1 MTPLRMQPAR
11 PPLPAEM
18 QAAIDRLMPPG
29 VPPLALFTTLARSPR
44 AFSRFMAAGL
54 LDKGPLGLRERELM
68 IDRTCAR
75 CASEYEWGVHMAAFA
90 ERAGFT
96 REQVA
101 ATVAADA
108 AAGVWSARDA
118 LVLRLADALHET
130 STIGDALWQELRG
143 AFSDEQILE
152 LILLA
157 GFYHTVAYLT
167 NGLRLPLEAFALR
180 FPPQA
185 RPPGSLTGPVGIGE
199 RSAPSSG
206 A

>member
-1 MTPLRMQPAR
+1 MHPPRLTPAPS
-11 PPLPAEM
+11 PLAPEM

-75 CASEYEWGVHMAAFA
+75 CGSEYEWGVHVAAFA
-90 ERAGFT
+90 QRAGFT

-101 ATVAADA
+101 ATLAADA
-108 AAGVWSARDA
+108 AAGAWSPRDA
-118 LVLRLADALHET
+118 LVLRLADELHET

-167 NGLRLPLEAFALR
+167 NGLRLPLEDFAQR
-180 FPPQA
+180 FPA
-185 RPPGSLTGPVGIGE
+185 RAGACAAP
-199 RSAPSSG
+199 APSLPG
-206 A
+206 